1 MKKVFILVGPAGTG
15 KTTAQE
21 YLQQTFNFARVVT
34 HTTRPPRLGE
44 VNGIDY
50 YFETPASFSHLD
62 LLEHVEYDHK
72 AYGSSMQGLERGWQN
87 HPAAVMVLESK
98 GAQTYRQRLGEQAVI
113 IYLTVSNLDDL
124 AARLAKRGD
133 DQAAIQSRITSHEF
147 QRDLT
152 LPPALT
158 GVAHVIV
165 NDDWGITKQQLTALV
180 HAELGEG
187 GHD

>member
-34 HTTRPPRLGE
+34 HTTRPPRAGE

-72 AYGSSMQGLERGWQN
+72 AYGSSMQGLERGWAK
-87 HPAAVMVLESK
+87 HPAAVMVLESQ
-98 GAQTYRQRLGEQAVI
+98 GAQTYRQRLGDQAVV
-113 IYLTVSNLDDL
+113 IYLTVSKVDELVT
-124 AARLAKRGD
+124 RLTKRGD
-133 DQAAIQSRITSHEF
+133 DQASIQSRITSREF

-152 LPPALT
+152 LPAALKDI
-158 GVAHVIV
+158 AHVIV
-165 NDDWGITKQQLTALV
+165 NDDWDETKQQLTALV
-180 HAELGEG
+180 QAELGDELN
-187 GHD
+187 D